1 MAAETGFLIDG
12 TVYEVPTLDSLTM
25 SERRVMFELAG
36 VTQEDFVQAED
47 ETDEEREERI
57 AKLTRHPGFMEA
69 LMHVAYQR
77 GNPTLKAA
85 KVRLVVEATNY
96 LEAVEAMVAD
106 DEEPE
111 ADAVPLALTTPPDES
126 SQSDSSD
133 SNSSSEQ
140 TTGSGG
146 SDSTTGSEGLVRVPT
161 RIGTGRSDTSS
172 PASPRTESV
181 A

>member
-25 SERRVMFELAG
+25 GERRVMFELAG

-47 ETDEEREERI
+47 ESDDEHDERVS
-57 AKLTRHPGFMEA
+57 KMMRHPGFMEA

-77 GNPTLKAA
+77 GNPGLKAA
-85 KVRLVVEATNY
+85 KVRLVIEATNY
-96 LEAVEAMVAD
+96 LDAVAAMVGE

-111 ADAVPLALTTPPDES
+111 ADAVPLGLTTPLDES
-126 SQSDSSD
+126 SLNDSND

-140 TTGSGG
+140 NTDSGG
-146 SDSTTGSEGLVRVPT
+146 SASTNDSDGLVRVPT
-161 RIGTGRSDTSS
+161 RIGTGRSVTSS
-172 PASPRTESV
+172 PVSPPAESV